1 MKFLLL
7 LSFILL
13 FYNISQ
19 GQFATIEDDAKK
31 VLRWEESANWKGAPL
46 DGQPGGTLPNV
57 DADSKSITINGYVT
71 REGNLTL
78 LNDGNDPGQNF
89 TVEDTLIVY
98 GNVDFQNNSLDL
110 VVNGVM
116 IVFGNLAINNQIDVG
131 NSGTLVVD
139 GNFTFSGGQG
149 DYTLPSSGRL
159 FVLPPGTMGGNGAPP
174 SSENRNINELD
185 GGDSADQELFNFVA
199 DGGNNGPL
207 PVDLLF
213 FDAFKEN
220 SRTVTLSWATAS
232 EDNFDYFVIE
242 RSLDGVHF
250 DLVSTISGQGNTT
263 IRHDYAFLDPSPYT
277 GLNYYRLTSVDYD
290 GSTEVFPLVAI
301 QLNQELRPEIFPNP
315 SSGVELNFRG
325 LDALNPYDVEI
336 ISLDG
341 KQHYSE
347 KSVLGNILR
356 LDTPLSTGLY
366 VVKTTVGQQ
375 HFSQRLIVK

>member
-159 FVLPPGTMGGNGAPP
+159 IF
-174 SSENRNINELD
+174 S
-185 GGDSADQELFNFVA
+185 
-199 DGGNNGPL
+199 
-207 PVDLLF
+207 
-213 FDAFKEN
+213 
-220 SRTVTLSWATAS
+220 
-232 EDNFDYFVIE
+232 VIK
-242 RSLDGVHF
+242 V
-250 DLVSTISGQGNTT
+250 
-263 IRHDYAFLDPSPYT
+263 
-277 GLNYYRLTSVDYD
+277 GLN
-290 GSTEVFPLVAI
+290 
-301 QLNQELRPEIFPNP
+301 
-315 SSGVELNFRG
+315 
-325 LDALNPYDVEI
+325 
-336 ISLDG
+336 
-341 KQHYSE
+341 
-347 KSVLGNILR
+347 
-356 LDTPLSTGLY
+356 
-366 VVKTTVGQQ
+366 
-375 HFSQRLIVK
+375 